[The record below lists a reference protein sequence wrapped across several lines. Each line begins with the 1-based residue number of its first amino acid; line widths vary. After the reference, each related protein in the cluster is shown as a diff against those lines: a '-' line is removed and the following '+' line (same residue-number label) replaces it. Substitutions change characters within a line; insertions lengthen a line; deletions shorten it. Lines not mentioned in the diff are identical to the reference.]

1 MLRSLQVRN
10 FAIIDEVDISF
21 NEGMTVLTGETGAG
35 KSILVDALSLVMGER
50 GGPSL
55 IRDSNKRAEYT
66 ADFDISKHK
75 LAQNWL
81 VQQSL
86 DDATE
91 CILRRVINADGRS
104 RSFINGN
111 TVNLQ
116 TLKSLGELLVDI
128 HGQHFHQSLGK
139 KDIQR
144 DLVDHF
150 GKLLMIKD
158 HTKKAFND
166 WKIQAT
172 KLSDIKN
179 SIQDKEARIDLLE
192 FQSNE
197 LKSLDAKPDEFESL
211 TIEYKKIQN
220 IEKLSSGI
228 NRTIENLQENEPHNS
243 SNLLFDSIKT
253 LDALLDFDSELIG
266 AKKLLEEA
274 EIQIS
279 EATDY
284 LLKYSSSMDFDPER
298 CMWLEDRINSIL
310 TISRKHRVEP
320 NELSTLF
327 ERITNELEDLK
338 NSERKF
344 KQLDADTK
352 KLKIQYE
359 EFANNLSKERKVTAK
374 RFSKL
379 VTQAMS
385 GLGMPDGI
393 FKIELAPSKE
403 MTQHGI
409 DTIDFLISA
418 NPGREPLSIAKIAS
432 GGELSRMSLAIQVIA
447 SDGSNIPTMIFD
459 EVDSGVGGAVA
470 EMIGIRLRELGK
482 KRQVLC
488 VTHLPQVASQ
498 ASSHM
503 RINKMTDGKSTK
515 IHVTKLKEDS
525 RIEEIA
531 RMLGGIEMTEKTREH
546 ASEMLSKK
554 DYLKKNSDLKSVK

>member
-284 LLKYSSSMDFDPER
+284 LSKYSSSMDFDPER

-338 NSERKF
+338 NSESKF

-359 EFANNLSKERKVTAK
+359 EFANNLSKERKVAAK

-393 FKIELAPSKE
+393 FKIELTPSKE

>member
-1 MLRSLQVRN
+1 
-10 FAIIDEVDISF
+10 
-21 NEGMTVLTGETGAG
+21 
-35 KSILVDALSLVMGER
+35 
-50 GGPSL
+50 
-55 IRDSNKRAEYT
+55 
-66 ADFDISKHK
+66 
-75 LAQNWL
+75 

-150 GKLLMIKD
+150 GDLLMIKN

-166 WKIQAT
+166 WKMQAT

-253 LDALLDFDSELIG
+253 LDSLLDFDSELIG

-279 EATDY
+279 EATDH
-284 LLKYSSSMDFDPER
+284 LSKYSSSMDFDSER
-298 CMWLEDRINSIL
+298 CMWVEDRINSIL

-320 NELSTLF
+320 NELSALF
-327 ERITNELEDLK
+327 ERITNELEDLQ
-338 NSERKF
+338 NSESKF
-344 KQLDADTK
+344 KQLEADTK

-359 EFANNLSKERKVTAK
+359 EFANNLSKERKVAAK

-393 FKIELAPSKE
+393 FKIELTPSKE

-418 NPGREPLSIAKIAS
+418 NPGQEPLSIAKIAS

-554 DYLKKNSDLKSVK
+554 DYLKKNADLKSVK

>member
-50 GGPSL
+50 GGPGL

-253 LDALLDFDSELIG
+253 LDALLDFDTELIG

-284 LLKYSSSMDFDPER
+284 LSKYSSSMDFDPEK

-338 NSERKF
+338 NSESKF
-344 KQLDADTK
+344 KQLEADTK

-359 EFANNLSKERKVTAK
+359 EFANNLSKERKVAAK

-546 ASEMLSKK
+546 ASEMHSKK
-554 DYLKKNSDLKSVK
+554 GYIKKNSDLKSVK

>member
-50 GGPSL
+50 GGPGL

-253 LDALLDFDSELIG
+253 LDALLDFDTELIG

-284 LLKYSSSMDFDPER
+284 LSKYSSSMDFDPEK

-338 NSERKF
+338 NSESKF
-344 KQLDADTK
+344 KQLEADTK

-359 EFANNLSKERKVTAK
+359 EFANNLRKERKVAAK

-379 VTQAMS
+379 VTQAMT

-554 DYLKKNSDLKSVK
+554 GYLKKNSDLKSVK

>member
-50 GGPSL
+50 GGPGL

-284 LLKYSSSMDFDPER
+284 LSKYSSSMDFDPER

-338 NSERKF
+338 NSESKF

-359 EFANNLSKERKVTAK
+359 EFANNLSKERKVAAK

-393 FKIELAPSKE
+393 FKIELTPSKE

-554 DYLKKNSDLKSVK
+554 DYLKKNADLKSVK

>member
-50 GGPSL
+50 GGPGL

-86 DDATE
+86 DDANE

-284 LLKYSSSMDFDPER
+284 LSKYSSSMDFDPER

-338 NSERKF
+338 NSESKF

-359 EFANNLSKERKVTAK
+359 EFANNLSKERKVAAK

-393 FKIELAPSKE
+393 FKIELTPSKE

>member
-50 GGPSL
+50 GGPGL

-116 TLKSLGELLVDI
+116 TLKFLGELLVDI

-150 GKLLMIKD
+150 GKLLMIKN

-166 WKIQAT
+166 WKMQAT

-253 LDALLDFDSELIG
+253 LDSLLDFDSELIG

-284 LLKYSSSMDFDPER
+284 LSKYSSSMDFDPER

-327 ERITNELEDLK
+327 ERITNELEDLQ
-338 NSERKF
+338 NSESKF
-344 KQLDADTK
+344 KQLEADTK

-393 FKIELAPSKE
+393 FKMELTPSKE

-418 NPGREPLSIAKIAS
+418 NPGQEPLSIAKIAS

-515 IHVTKLKEDS
+515 IHVTRLKEDS

-554 DYLKKNSDLKSVK
+554 DYLKKNADLKSVK

>member
-50 GGPSL
+50 GGPGL

-253 LDALLDFDSELIG
+253 LDALLDFDTELIG

-284 LLKYSSSMDFDPER
+284 LSKYSSSMDFDPER

-338 NSERKF
+338 NSESKF
-344 KQLDADTK
+344 KQLEADTK

-359 EFANNLSKERKVTAK
+359 EFANNLSKERKVAAK

-554 DYLKKNSDLKSVK
+554 GYLKKNSDLKSVK

>member
-91 CILRRVINADGRS
+91 CILRRVINVDGRS

-150 GKLLMIKD
+150 GKLLMIKN

-166 WKIQAT
+166 WKMQAT

-228 NRTIENLQENEPHNS
+228 NRTIENLQENEPHNT

-253 LDALLDFDSELIG
+253 LDSLLDFDSELIG

-284 LLKYSSSMDFDPER
+284 LSKYSSSMDFDPER
-298 CMWLEDRINSIL
+298 CVWLEDRINSIL

-327 ERITNELEDLK
+327 ERITNELEDLQ
-338 NSERKF
+338 NSESKF
-344 KQLDADTK
+344 KQLEADTK

-359 EFANNLSKERKVTAK
+359 EFANNLSKERKVAAK

-393 FKIELAPSKE
+393 FKIELTPSKE

-418 NPGREPLSIAKIAS
+418 NPGQEPLSIAKIAS

-554 DYLKKNSDLKSVK
+554 DYLKKNADLKSVK

>member
-50 GGPSL
+50 GGPGL

-284 LLKYSSSMDFDPER
+284 LSKYSSSMDFDPER

-338 NSERKF
+338 NSESKF

-359 EFANNLSKERKVTAK
+359 EFANNLSKERKVAAK

-393 FKIELAPSKE
+393 FKIELTPSKE

>member
-21 NEGMTVLTGETGAG
+21 NDGMTVLTGETGAG

-50 GGPSL
+50 GGSGL
-55 IRDSNKRAEYT
+55 IRDNNKRIEYA

-75 LAQNWL
+75 AAKDWL
-81 VQQSL
+81 MQQSL
-86 DDATE
+86 DDDAE
-91 CILRRVINADGRS
+91 CILRRVINPDGRS

-150 GKLLMIKD
+150 GELLKLKN
-158 HTKKAFND
+158 HTKKAFNH
-166 WKIQAT
+166 WKIQSA
-172 KLSDIKN
+172 KLSEIKN
-179 SIQDKEARIDLLE
+179 SIKDKEARIDLLE
-192 FQSNE
+192 FQTSE
-197 LKSLDAKPDEFESL
+197 LKSLDIQPNEFESL

-220 IEKLSSGI
+220 IEKLNSGI
-228 NRTIENLQENEPHNS
+228 NRAIENLQENEPHNS
-243 SNLLFDSIKT
+243 SDLLSDSIKT
-253 LDALLDFDSELIG
+253 LDSLLDFDSELIE

-284 LLKYSSSMDFDPER
+284 LSKYNSSMDFDPER
-298 CMWLEDRINSIL
+298 CMWLEDRMNSIL
-310 TISRKHRVEP
+310 TIARKHRVEP
-320 NELSTLF
+320 NDLNALF
-327 ERITNELEDLK
+327 ERIKNELDDLQ
-338 NSERKF
+338 NSESKF
-344 KQLDADTK
+344 KELEVDTK
-352 KLKIQYE
+352 KLKIKYE
-359 EFANNLSKERKVTAK
+359 EFANNLSEKRKAAAK
-374 RFSKL
+374 KFSKL
-379 VTQAMS
+379 VTQTMS

-393 FKIELAPSKE
+393 FKIKLTPSNE

-409 DTIDFLISA
+409 DNIDFLISA
-418 NPGREPLSIAKIAS
+418 NPGQEPQSIAKIAS

-470 EMIGIRLRELGK
+470 EMIGIRLKELGK
-482 KRQVLC
+482 TRQVLC

-498 ASSHM
+498 ASSHI
-503 RINKMTDGKSTK
+503 RINKMTDGNSTK
-515 IHVTKLKEDS
+515 IRVAKLNEDS

-546 ASEMLSKK
+546 ASEMLAKK
-554 DYLKKNSDLKSVK
+554 DYLKKDAKLKSVK

>member
-21 NEGMTVLTGETGAG
+21 NDGMTVLTGETGAG
-35 KSILVDALSLVMGER
+35 KSILVDALSLVIGER
-50 GGPSL
+50 GGSGL
-55 IRDSNKRAEYT
+55 IRDSNKRAEYA

-75 LAQNWL
+75 LAKEWL
-81 VQQSL
+81 EQRSL
-86 DDATE
+86 DDDTE
-91 CILRRVINADGRS
+91 CILRRVINVDGRS

-128 HGQHFHQSLGK
+128 HGQHFHQSLVK

-150 GKLLMIKD
+150 GELSVLKNY
-158 HTKKAFND
+158 TKKAFND

-172 KLSDIKN
+172 KLSDTKN

-192 FQSNE
+192 FQSSE
-197 LKSLDAKPDEFESL
+197 LKSLDTKPNEFESL

-220 IEKLSSGI
+220 IEKLNLGI
-228 NRTIENLQENEPHNS
+228 NRAIKNLQENETHS
-243 SNLLFDSIKT
+243 SSDLLFESIKI
-253 LDALLDFDSELIG
+253 LDSLLDFDNKLINT
-266 AKKLLEEA
+266 KKLLEEA
-274 EIQIS
+274 EILIS

-284 LLKYSSSMDFDPER
+284 LSKYSSSMDFNPER

-310 TISRKHRVEP
+310 TIARKHRVEP
-320 NELSTLF
+320 NELNAIY
-327 ERITNELEDLK
+327 ERITNELEELQ
-338 NSERKF
+338 NSESKF
-344 KQLDADTK
+344 KQLEADTK
-352 KLKIQYE
+352 ELKIQYE
-359 EFANNLSKERKVTAK
+359 ESANNLSKKRKVTSK

-379 VTQAMS
+379 VSQAMS

-393 FKIELAPSKE
+393 FKIEFTPSSE
-403 MTQHGI
+403 MTQHGF

-418 NPGREPLSIAKIAS
+418 NPGQKPQSIEKIVS

-470 EMIGIRLRELGK
+470 EMIGIRLQELGK
-482 KRQVLC
+482 TRQVLC

-498 ASSHM
+498 ASSHI
-503 RINKMTDGKSTK
+503 RINKMTDGNSTK
-515 IHVTKLKEDS
+515 IHITELKEDS
-525 RIEEIA
+525 RIEEVA

-554 DYLKKNSDLKSVK
+554 DYSKTNANLKSVK

>member
-50 GGPSL
+50 GGPGL

-284 LLKYSSSMDFDPER
+284 LSKYSSSMDFDPER

-338 NSERKF
+338 NSESKF
-344 KQLDADTK
+344 KQLEADTK

-359 EFANNLSKERKVTAK
+359 EFANNLSKERKVAAK

-554 DYLKKNSDLKSVK
+554 GYLKKNSDLKSVK

>member
-21 NEGMTVLTGETGAG
+21 NDGMTVLTGETGAG

-50 GGPSL
+50 GGSGL
-55 IRDSNKRAEYT
+55 MRDSNKRAEYA
-66 ADFDISKHK
+66 ADFDISRHK
-75 LAQNWL
+75 LAQDWL

-86 DDATE
+86 DDDTE
-91 CILRRVINADGRS
+91 CILRRVINTDGRS

-144 DLVDHF
+144 DLIDHF
-150 GKLLMIKD
+150 GELLMLKN

-166 WKIQAT
+166 WKVLAT
-172 KLSDIKN
+172 KLFDIKN

-197 LKSLDAKPDEFESL
+197 LESLDVKPDEFESL

-220 IEKLSSGI
+220 IEKLNLGI
-228 NRTIENLQENEPHNS
+228 NRAIGNLQENEAHNS
-243 SNLLFDSIKT
+243 SDLLFDSIKT
-253 LDALLDFDSELIG
+253 LDSLLDFDHELIE

-284 LLKYSSSMDFDPER
+284 LSKYSSSMDFDPER

-310 TISRKHRVEP
+310 TIARKHRVEP
-320 NELSTLF
+320 NELGALF
-327 ERITNELEDLK
+327 EKITNELEDLQ
-338 NSERKF
+338 NSESKF
-344 KQLDADTK
+344 KQLEADTK
-352 KLKIQYE
+352 KLKVQYE
-359 EFANNLSKERKVTAK
+359 EYANSLSEKRKVAAK

-393 FKIELAPSKE
+393 FKIELTASNK

-418 NPGREPLSIAKIAS
+418 NPGQEPQSIAKIAS

-447 SDGSNIPTMIFD
+447 SDGSSIPTMIFD

-470 EMIGIRLRELGK
+470 EMIGIRLKELGRT
-482 KRQVLC
+482 RQVLC

-503 RINKMTDGKSTK
+503 RINKMTDGNSTK

-546 ASEMLSKK
+546 ASEMLAKK
-554 DYLKKNSDLKSVK
+554 DYLKKNADLKSVK

>member
-21 NEGMTVLTGETGAG
+21 NDGMTVLTGETGAG
-35 KSILVDALSLVMGER
+35 KSILVDALSLVIGER
-50 GGPSL
+50 GGSGL
-55 IRDSNKRAEYT
+55 IRDSNKRAEYA

-75 LAQNWL
+75 LAKEWL
-81 VQQSL
+81 EQRSL
-86 DDATE
+86 DDDTE
-91 CILRRVINADGRS
+91 CILRRVINVDGRS

-128 HGQHFHQSLGK
+128 HGQHFHQSLVK

-150 GKLLMIKD
+150 GELSVLKNY
-158 HTKKAFND
+158 TKKAFND

-172 KLSDIKN
+172 KLSDTKN

-192 FQSNE
+192 FQSSE
-197 LKSLDAKPDEFESL
+197 LKSLDTKPNEFESL

-220 IEKLSSGI
+220 IEKLNLGI
-228 NRTIENLQENEPHNS
+228 NRAIKNLQENETHS
-243 SNLLFDSIKT
+243 SSDLLFESIKI
-253 LDALLDFDSELIG
+253 LDSLLDFDNKLINT
-266 AKKLLEEA
+266 KKLLEEA
-274 EIQIS
+274 EILIS

-284 LLKYSSSMDFDPER
+284 LSKYSSSMDFNPER

-310 TISRKHRVEP
+310 TIARKHRVEP
-320 NELSTLF
+320 NELNAIY
-327 ERITNELEDLK
+327 ERITNELEELQ
-338 NSERKF
+338 NSESKF
-344 KQLDADTK
+344 KQLEADTK
-352 KLKIQYE
+352 ELKIQYE
-359 EFANNLSKERKVTAK
+359 ESANNLSKKRKVTSK

-379 VTQAMS
+379 VSQAMS

-393 FKIELAPSKE
+393 FKIEFTPSSE
-403 MTQHGI
+403 MTQHGF

-418 NPGREPLSIAKIAS
+418 NPGQKPQSIEKIVS

-470 EMIGIRLRELGK
+470 EMIGIRLQELGK
-482 KRQVLC
+482 TRQVLC

-498 ASSHM
+498 ASSHI
-503 RINKMTDGKSTK
+503 RINKMTDGNSTK
-515 IHVTKLKEDS
+515 IHITELKENS
-525 RIEEIA
+525 RIEEVA

-554 DYLKKNSDLKSVK
+554 DYSKTNANLKSVK

>member
-50 GGPSL
+50 GGPGL

-338 NSERKF
+338 NSESKF
-344 KQLDADTK
+344 KQLEADTK

-359 EFANNLSKERKVTAK
+359 EFANNLRKERKVAAK

-554 DYLKKNSDLKSVK
+554 GYLKKNSDLKSVK

>member
-50 GGPSL
+50 GGPGL

-253 LDALLDFDSELIG
+253 LDALLDFDTELIG

-284 LLKYSSSMDFDPER
+284 LSKYSSSMDFDPER

-338 NSERKF
+338 NSESKF
-344 KQLDADTK
+344 KQLEADTK

-359 EFANNLSKERKVTAK
+359 EFANNLRKERKVAAK

-554 DYLKKNSDLKSVK
+554 GYLKKNSDLKSVK

>member
-50 GGPSL
+50 GGPGL

-284 LLKYSSSMDFDPER
+284 LSKYSSSMDFDPER

-338 NSERKF
+338 NSESKF
-344 KQLDADTK
+344 KQLEADTK

-359 EFANNLSKERKVTAK
+359 EFANNLSKERKVAAK

-393 FKIELAPSKE
+393 FKIELTPSKE

-554 DYLKKNSDLKSVK
+554 GYLKKNSDLKSVK

>member
-150 GKLLMIKD
+150 GKLLMIKN

-166 WKIQAT
+166 WKMQAT

-253 LDALLDFDSELIG
+253 LDSLLDYDSELIG

-284 LLKYSSSMDFDPER
+284 LSKYSSSMDFDPER

-327 ERITNELEDLK
+327 ERITNELEDLQ
-338 NSERKF
+338 NSESKF
-344 KQLDADTK
+344 KQLEADTK

-393 FKIELAPSKE
+393 FKIELTPLKE

-418 NPGREPLSIAKIAS
+418 NPGQEPLSIAKIAS

-554 DYLKKNSDLKSVK
+554 DYLKKNADLKSVK